1 MAIVR
6 RADQVLSDRYPG
18 IRRYAMTGAST
29 GSTML
34 HVGDLTYAPGA
45 VVPYHQHP
53 ATEET
58 QFMVEG
64 ELEAWVDGKR
74 FTARAGDC
82 ILSPAGVPHGF
93 VNRSSKPARQI
104 TIFPMINPVTVDLMD
119 QKSEPK
125 LTDGV
130 PDKIVALRAD
140 MKPYEF
146 RPGITRYDMVGD
158 YRGAK
163 STYFGELVFE
173 PGAVA
178 PNHFHPAH
186 EESMFCLRGSLNA
199 VYGENNDIPLA
210 ANDMFMCEKA
220 VRHGIFNGS
229 KSQASLLAIHPVLNP
244 PPRIDVP

>member
-1 MAIVR
+1 MSIVR
-6 RADQVLSDRYPG
+6 RSDQVIADRYPG
-18 IRRYAMTGAST
+18 IRRRALAGAST
-29 GSTML
+29 GATML

-45 VVPYHQHP
+45 TVPYHVHP
-53 ATEET
+53 HVEET
-58 QFMVEG
+58 QFIVEG
-64 ELEAWVDGKR
+64 ELECWFDGMR

-93 VNRSSKPARQI
+93 ANRSGSPCRQI
-104 TIFPMINPVTVDLMD
+104 TVFPMINPVTTDLLA
-119 QKSEPK
+119 QGTEPK

-130 PDKIVALRAD
+130 PEKYVAIRSQ
-140 MKPYEF
+140 MKAYEF

-178 PNHFHPAH
+178 PNHYHPAH
-186 EESMFCLRGSLNA
+186 EEDMFCLRGSLNA
-199 VYGENNDIPLA
+199 VYGPQNDIPLQA
-210 ANDMFMCEKA
+210 GDSFLCEKA

-229 KSQASLLAIHPVLNP
+229 KQTASLLAIHPVLNP
-244 PPRIDVP
+244 PPRVDVP